1 MSDDAPQHHRHHK
14 EHRVRRG
21 SRYMAVAGGYMKRE
35 KGCDCHGLALPGR
48 STFLS

>member
-1 MSDDAPQHHRHHK
+1 MSHSIIAITRSTAFA
-14 EHRVRRG
+14 EG